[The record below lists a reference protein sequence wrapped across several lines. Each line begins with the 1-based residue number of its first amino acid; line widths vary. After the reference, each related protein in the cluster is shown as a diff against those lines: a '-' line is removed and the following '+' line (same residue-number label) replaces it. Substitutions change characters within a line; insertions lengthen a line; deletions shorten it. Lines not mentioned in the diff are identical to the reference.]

1 MEAGEKKNL
10 KRKRGKFIL
19 AGLVIL
25 LSAAFFIYNTYLEK
39 QAELVWYDRIED
51 ETFSIFTFTAED
63 VTSIELSTENVAW
76 KTTVDLQ
83 LIGTMLES
91 ISKAELLGKSRIV
104 LDEDVLLDGSY
115 TCYIDFALRN
125 GDAYELRVQSV
136 DSSPD
141 HPQDS
146 VFIFR
151 CMKNGVLNGK
161 YNSDYYG
168 ERFFF
173 RGDVKDVFWEVYEAI
188 L

>member
-1 MEAGEKKNL
+1 MEAGEKKDL

-51 ETFSIFTFTAED
+51 ETFSIFTFPAED
-63 VTSIELSTENVAW
+63 VTSMELSTENVAW

-83 LIGTMLES
+83 PIGTMLES

-104 LDEDVLLDGSY
+104 LDEDVLLDGS
-115 TCYIDFALRN
+115 
-125 GDAYELRVQSV
+125 
-136 DSSPD
+136 PD

-146 VFIFR
+146 VFIFQ

-173 RGDVKDVFWEVYEAI
+173 RGDVKAVFWEVYEAI
-188 L
+188 P